1 MSDQRRPDGPDPNA
15 PQWSQPTQQLGSTD
29 PAYSGQYTYPSYQ
42 PSSTPNPT
50 ERLQPYWTQ
59 TNQYPPQY
67 PPPGGQPGESPPGP
81 PKSPRWLWIVAALA
95 VLLVVGLVIALV
107 IANSS
112 SKQDTVVAPLPPMP
126 EPSTTSAPSASQAP
140 TATATTAPT
149 TTTSAPPSAAA
160 PSTTESGA
168 TETVV
173 YDVDGPGR
181 AISITYVDA
190 GGVLQMEFNVA
201 LPWSRQ
207 VSLKS
212 PASNAASVTV
222 LNVGRQI
229 TCSVTVDGTVV
240 RQRSGTGLTICA
252 SAG

>member
-1 MSDQRRPDGPDPNA
+1 MSDPRRPDGPDPNG
-15 PQWSQPTQQLGSTD
+15 PQWSQPTQQLGFTD
-29 PAYSGQYTYPSYQ
+29 PAYSGQYTYPSYL
-42 PSSTPNPT
+42 PSTPNPT
-50 ERLQPYWTQ
+50 EQLPPYWTQ

-67 PPPGGQPGESPPGP
+67 PPPGGQPGEPPPNP

-112 SKQDTVVAPLPPMP
+112 SKEDTVVAPLPPMP
-126 EPSTTSAPSASQAP
+126 ESGTTSTPSTTAPAP
-140 TATATTAPT
+140 RTTATAAPPTMTVVPPTAATPSTTAP
-149 TTTSAPPSAAA
+149 
-160 PSTTESGA
+160 GV

-173 YDVDGPGR
+173 YSVDGPGR

-207 VSLKS
+207 VSLSS
-212 PASNAASVTV
+212 PSSNAASVTV
-222 LNVGRQI
+222 LNVGQQI
-229 TCSVTVDGTVV
+229 SCSVSVNGTTV

>member
-1 MSDQRRPDGPDPNA
+1 MTDQRRPDGPDPNG

-67 PPPGGQPGESPPGP
+67 PPPGGQPGEPPPGP
-81 PKSPRWLWIVAALA
+81 PKSPRWLWIVAAVA
-95 VLLVVGLVIALV
+95 ALLVVGLVIALV
-107 IANSS
+107 IVNSS

-126 EPSTTSAPSASQAP
+126 ESSTSAPSTSPAP
-140 TATATTAPT
+140 TTAVTTAPT
-149 TTTSAPPSAAA
+149 SAPPPAAP

-168 TETVV
+168 PETVV
-173 YDVDGPGR
+173 YAVDGPGR

-212 PASNAASVTV
+212 PASDSASVTV